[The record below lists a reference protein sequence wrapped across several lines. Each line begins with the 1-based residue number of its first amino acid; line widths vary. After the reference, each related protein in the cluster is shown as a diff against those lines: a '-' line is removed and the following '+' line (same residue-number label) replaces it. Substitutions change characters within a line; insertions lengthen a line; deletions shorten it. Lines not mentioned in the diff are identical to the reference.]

1 MTDYNAKITE
11 IEGKIPIIDGL
22 ATTSGLTTVENKIP
36 NVSNLVKKEI
46 ITQKVLKLKRN
57 YWWWLW

>member
-1 MTDYNAKITE
+1 MTDYNAKITG
-11 IEGKIPIIDGL
+11 IEGKIPIIGGL

-57 YWWWLW
+57 Y